1 MPAADL
7 FPYLRDVPDFP
18 QPGIMFKDI
27 TPLLADPKAF
37 GRAVD
42 GMCEGIKASGAKNI
56 IAIESRGFI
65 LGSAIAQRLHL
76 PLQLVR
82 KPGKLPRQTRSVSY
96 QLEYG
101 TDSLEM
107 HDDAVKKSEPCA
119 IVDDVL
125 ATGGTASACARLV
138 SELGGDI
145 ACFSFLL
152 EISALGGRA
161 ALPAGPAHALLVS

>member
-42 GMCEGIKASGAKNI
+42 GMCEGIKASGAQNI

-65 LGSAIAQRLHL
+65 LAAGAQAGEIAASDTQRVL
-76 PLQLVR
+76 PVGIR
-82 KPGKLPRQTRSVSY
+82 HRF
-96 QLEYG
+96 
-101 TDSLEM
+101 
-107 HDDAVKKSEPCA
+107 
-119 IVDDVL
+119 
-125 ATGGTASACARLV
+125 TGNA
-138 SELGGDI
+138 
-145 ACFSFLL
+145 
-152 EISALGGRA
+152 
-161 ALPAGPAHALLVS
+161 